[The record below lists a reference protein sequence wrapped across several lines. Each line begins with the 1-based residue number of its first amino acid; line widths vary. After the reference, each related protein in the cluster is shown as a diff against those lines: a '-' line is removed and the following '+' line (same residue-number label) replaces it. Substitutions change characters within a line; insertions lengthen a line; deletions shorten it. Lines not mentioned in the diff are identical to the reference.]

1 MKNTFNDSAKI
12 KLLGLD
18 LIIAHEVNLCATD
31 DELEE
36 SWEKFLNLWESF
48 KTLVDA
54 RIKSV
59 EEK

>member
-1 MKNTFNDSAKI
+1 MKNSFNDSVEL

-18 LIIAHEVNLCATD
+18 LIIAYEENLNARD
-31 DELEE
+31 DDLEE

-48 KTLVDA
+48 KTLVDG